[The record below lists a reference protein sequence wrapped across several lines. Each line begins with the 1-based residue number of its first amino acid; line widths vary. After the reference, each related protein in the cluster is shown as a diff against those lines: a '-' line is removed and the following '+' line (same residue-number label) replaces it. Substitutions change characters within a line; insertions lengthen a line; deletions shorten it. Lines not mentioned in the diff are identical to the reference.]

1 MTITHLPL
9 WWGMLIVEEVAM
21 GVHRNSV
28 LSTQV
33 CCEPETALK
42 KNEVYK
48 IKARR
53 KQKRTPSKRK
63 PY

>member
-1 MTITHLPL
+1 M
-9 WWGMLIVEEVAM
+9 EEVAM
-21 GVHRNSV
+21 GVYGNSV
-28 LSTQV
+28 RFIQV

-53 KQKRTPSKRK
+53 KRKRTLLRQGETREG
-63 PY
+63 